1 MLLSDCKGAAVHA
14 HLNFGAVMT
23 FGKLVAAAVGVSL
36 ALCAAPA
43 ASALSNED
51 YTGSI
56 GLTAASFCPKGTVEP
71 KGQVLQ
77 ISQHSALFALFTTT
91 YGGDG
96 QRTFAL
102 PDLGDEAAPKGMRF
116 CMVMNG
122 VYPPKD

>member
-1 MLLSDCKGAAVHA
+1 
-14 HLNFGAVMT
+14 MT
-23 FGKLVAAAVGVSL
+23 FGKFFAAAVGVSL

-71 KGQVLQ
+71 KGQVLPINQ
-77 ISQHSALFALFTTT
+77 NQALFSLFTTT

-96 QRTFAL
+96 KTTFAL
-102 PDLGDEAAPKGMRF
+102 PNLGDEAAPQGMRF
-116 CMVMNG
+116 CLVMNG
-122 VYPPKD
+122 VYPPRD